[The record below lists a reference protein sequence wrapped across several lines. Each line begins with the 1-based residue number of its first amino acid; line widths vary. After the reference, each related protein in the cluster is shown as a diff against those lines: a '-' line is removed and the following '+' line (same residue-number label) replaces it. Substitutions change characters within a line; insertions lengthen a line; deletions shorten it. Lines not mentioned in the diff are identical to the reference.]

1 MHRAAVLL
9 IGGVLAGSLPGC
21 SSDSNQ
27 AAAASGDRAASS
39 APSALSVPSAPA
51 PGSAAPAPA
60 SATSVAPAGTAE
72 PITADG
78 VREHLEVLASD
89 LLEGRLAG
97 TLGERRAAEYIRTV
111 LESIEGLEPGG
122 DGGTW
127 FQEFIFSRW
136 MVPQQSRNVIALL
149 PGGDPELAAETIV
162 IGAHYDHE
170 GPGGGAVYNGA
181 DDNASGSATLLELAA
196 ALAARP
202 ERPRRTLA
210 FHWYGAEESG
220 LEGSAHYVSHPLRP
234 LPETV
239 MMLNLDMVGRLRG
252 GTLMVGATGSSP
264 LFPLLL
270 PGLCRRAGLVMKE
283 EPRVSSNSDHWSFFR
298 RGVPVLFL
306 FTGFHDDY
314 HKVSDEMARANAA
327 GAARVGVL
335 AQEIVLAIDAVDAD
349 ERPAYVRAERGKERW
364 TPKAWIGLTLGS
376 PVAPPPAGADAA
388 AAGSQRPAGGS
399 LRVDE
404 VEAGGPAERAG
415 LRAGDVLL
423 AVDGRPAQGY
433 VALREALV
441 LRDFEA
447 LPLRLLVERGAG
459 AEGAGAQLELTVQPE
474 VR

>member
-1 MHRAAVLL
+1 MLTALVLPPAFVLL
-9 IGGVLAGSLPGC
+9 L
-21 SSDSNQ
+21 
-27 AAAASGDRAASS
+27 
-39 APSALSVPSAPA
+39 APA
-51 PGSAAPAPA
+51 LPAQ
-60 SATSVAPAGTAE
+60 AE
-72 PITADG
+72 PITAEG

-89 LLEGRLAG
+89 LLQGRLAG
-97 TLGERRAAEYIRTV
+97 TQGERRAGEYIRSV

-127 FQEFIFSRW
+127 FQDFTFHRW
-136 MVPQQSRNVIALL
+136 LITQHSRNVIALL
-149 PGGDPELAAETIV
+149 PGSDPELAAETIV

-196 ALAARP
+196 GLASRP

-220 LEGSAHYVSHPLRP
+220 LVGSAYYAKHPLRP

-252 GTLMVGATGSSP
+252 HTLMVGATGTSP

-270 PGLCRRAGLVMKE
+270 PGLCRREGLVMKD
-283 EPRVSSNSDHWSFFR
+283 EPRVSSNSDHWSYFR
-298 RGVPVLFL
+298 CGVPVLFL

-314 HKVSDEMARANAA
+314 HQVSDESARANAA
-327 GAARVGVL
+327 GAARIGAL
-335 AQEIVLAIDAVDAD
+335 AADIVLAIDALDDD
-349 ERPAYVRAERGKERW
+349 ERPAFAPAERGKERW
-364 TPKAWIGLTLGS
+364 TPTPWIGVTLGS
-376 PVAPPPAGADAA
+376 SLPPA
-388 AAGSQRPAGGS
+388 AGEGS

-404 VEAGGPAERAG
+404 LEPGGPAERAG

-423 AVDGRPAQGY
+423 AVDGEPAQGY
-433 VALREALV
+433 VTLRDALV

-447 LPLRLLVERGAG
+447 RPLRLLVSRRVG
-459 AEGAGAQLELTVQPE
+459 AEGADVADAQLELTVQPE